1 MCDICTLLYFEC
13 FVVCMLLWQ
22 LDFWAA
28 VHLWK
33 QLNPRN
39 YLMSWPTKIFDCNTF
54 PVWVD
59 FIMWEKAIA
68 AIYITCAINN
78 STQQKIYFI
87 YKSMKHTLYSCNKEQ
102 QLQGYQCCCEC
113 FTSPFSQHG
122 QELISV
128 SVLCFPIFSY
138 YLRLQLKPAYCCM
151 TLTELGPAQTVAW
164 SLWGIWIWYVRTCG
178 VPGVLLVRPVRP
190 SVSHQTHMSVEIHT
204 LHPCVT
210 VLLEKSR

>member
-39 YLMSWPTKIFDCNTF
+39 YLMSWPTKNFDCNTF

-68 AIYITCAINN
+68 AIYITYAINN
-78 STQQKIYFI
+78 STQQKMYFI

-122 QELISV
+122 QELTSV
-128 SVLCFPIFSY
+128 SVLCFPFFPLLFASSIKTCLLVHDFDRARTCTDSG
-138 YLRLQLKPAYCCM
+138 LKPVGNLDMIC
-151 TLTELGPAQTVAW
+151 ED
-164 SLWGIWIWYVRTCG
+164 VRGAGC
-178 VPGVLLVRPVRP
+178 
-190 SVSHQTHMSVEIHT
+190 SFSEA
-204 LHPCVT
+204 C
-210 VLLEKSR
+210 